1 MSTWRRKA
9 IETFPDLRQEFEK
22 PSISIYGVF
31 FELLPRVRDVH
42 ARGDTA
48 ELHRICDF
56 ARWCF
61 EQEHG
66 DLSNAAAVA
75 FNEHLVDER
84 GTRDE
89 IPRWLPPKIFKACE
103 PLFQARLTPDEFMEL
118 GETYRLRGTQFRL
131 TKRSSEPP
139 PAARSRSR

>member
-9 IETFPDLRQEFEK
+9 IETFPDLHHEFEK

-31 FELLPRVRDVH
+31 FELLPRVRDAH
-42 ARGDTA
+42 ARDDTI
-48 ELHRICDF
+48 ELQRIYDF

-75 FNEHLVDER
+75 FYEHLVDEP
-84 GTRDE
+84 GTRDQ
-89 IPRWLPPKIFKACE
+89 IPRRIPPKIFKACE
-103 PLFQARLTPDEFMEL
+103 SLFQDRLTPEEFMEL
-118 GETYRLRGTQFRL
+118 RERYRLR
-131 TKRSSEPP
+131 
-139 PAARSRSR
+139 